1 MTYKTRQWLPLLMLL
16 QLVGCSSLAMTRPFT
31 FSEVSRLKPAVTTYE
46 QVVAKYGEPQQVA
59 EKDDELRVAYMVDET
74 ESTLSNIDGKAF
86 VRGVGG
92 SVMTYKNDSRMVTL
106 LFDKNTRLYKGRE
119 QFNEGP

>member
-1 MTYKTRQWLPLLMLL
+1 MLL
-16 QLVGCSSLAMTRPFT
+16 HLVGCSSLAMTRPFT